1 MCSGTV
7 TVSLYKV
14 SLTNMHR
21 QPTAVKN
28 RKINNL
34 IAANIKSYLRA
45 ARQNRNS
52 IGSAG
57 RKFLLTLILKN
68 CGNP

>member
-1 MCSGTV
+1 
-7 TVSLYKV
+7 
-14 SLTNMHR
+14 MHR

-28 RKINNL
+28 RKINDL

>member
-1 MCSGTV
+1 
-7 TVSLYKV
+7 
-14 SLTNMHR
+14 MHR

-34 IAANIKSYLRA
+34 IAANIKSYLCA

-68 CGNP
+68 SGTLTHVVQTS